1 MKDESLDNTF
11 PLPLIPKPVPGPL
24 YPFKF
29 GKESKIKAFY
39 HKRIFQIS
47 TQKLEVRK
55 HPEVK
60 EQKQGCV

>member
-47 TQKLEVRK
+47 TFGENTKT
-55 HPEVK
+55 
-60 EQKQGCV
+60 